1 MIFSNEFENSQK
13 IQENIYE
20 SSIVIDNFSL
30 IQSNNNNSPLNRTII
45 EKNNGYGNNSI
56 LISKSLI
63 ENITSNSNPKENSE
77 YLKGRNITN
86 VTNEV
91 FELSINSISSEDKL
105 NQLSDFIFNI
115 NYNCKQFSIQ
125 DTIGPCIKIADF
137 IESSFN
143 YNDDFLDEIKKK
155 FNFLK
160 DFSFY
165 RKIKGD
171 GNCFYR
177 AVIFKYFEM
186 IILSGN
192 VDLLKNIIY
201 DILFECYN
209 FNDKDDDNNPLSKYL
224 KIGSEDKIKPKMVKM
239 ILILIYKYLEKKCIK
254 EAYKI
259 FYVSFNTCRSFD
271 MGLIFYFRYILYTFI
286 QSNEQKIYTKEFPV
300 LIGNLLPENY
310 EIDGNFDF
318 NSFYENY
325 LLKLYTDAEKIIIY
339 LTPFVLSA
347 NLHVIIYDGNQNDN
361 IQKISCPNLLNEDYN
376 IYTLI
381 KNSHYELIYLETQY
395 EKEKFILNDYTNLDY
410 QPNILKEEES
420 KKSNNNSSIINNEKS
435 EKSSSSQFQ
444 LLEDSSKI
452 NDKDGPLNNNELFE
466 NQFENES
473 NKINKQYDYD
483 NNQSE
488 KSKKINRFQKENL
501 SKISYNNC
509 ELSDN
514 NVIQNSK
521 EINNHNSK
529 IKSNSLNEMNSY
541 KNSKNNLDENILNNK
556 KINNN
561 SNRKVLNENK
571 EESLNEIKT
580 SVINSNS
587 NSNPEYLKNNFDSK
601 IENQNSKFENDSV
614 KNKYIIE
621 PKSDMS
627 KYNNEESDIIRNN
640 INKEIVEINDEKVD
654 IDNKQNSYI
663 SLEINSIKSNHNS
676 NKNASIKNEFSESD
690 NNKNLFKSNNF
701 KSSVSEINKFKV
713 NENSNLSKDN
723 CELSSNQKNIIIGN
737 QSVENNQ
744 HIEKEIVQKKKVE
757 INNKKSKFIN
767 DDEKNIFKNYLKTIK
782 EKIKEKSEKERQN
795 IIVNEYNNLLNK
807 ELFIKV
813 KETICLNCE
822 ENIVRKKIK
831 LPCGCYIC
839 NDECLADAF
848 TGFNSLENKNSFYC
862 ICSHFYSI
870 HELYELG
877 LIFLKKEM
885 DYNYE
890 NVAKLFNKSIYQQ
903 CSICERKNNIKQ
915 IIYYKSEDDNIL
927 GDYRKLTHFICDKC
941 FKEKKGNFYCK
952 YCEKEHSEVKIE
964 N

>member
-20 SSIVIDNFSL
+20 SSIVINDNFSL
-30 IQSNNNNSPLNRTII
+30 LPSNNNNSPLNRTII
-45 EKNNGYGNNSI
+45 EKNNGYGSDSI
-56 LISKSLI
+56 LISKKLI

-77 YLKGRNITN
+77 YLKARDIAN

-91 FELSINSISSEDKL
+91 FEMSINSITSEDKL
-105 NQLSDFIFNI
+105 NQLSDYIFNI
-115 NYNCKQFSIQ
+115 NYNCKQYSIQ

-137 IESSFN
+137 IESSYN
-143 YNDDFLDEIKKK
+143 YNDEFLDEIKKK

-192 VDLLKNIIY
+192 VDLLKNIIF
-201 DILFECYN
+201 DILTDCYN

-224 KIGSEDKIKPKMVKM
+224 KIGSEDKIKPKLVKM
-239 ILILIYKYLEKKCIK
+239 ILIIIYKYLKKKCIK

-325 LLKLYTDAEKIIIY
+325 LLKLNDAEKIIIY

-420 KKSNNNSSIINNEKS
+420 KKINNNSSIINNEKS
-435 EKSSSSQFQ
+435 EKSSNSQFQ
-444 LLEDSSKI
+444 ILEDSSKI
-452 NDKDGPLNNNELFE
+452 NDKDGPLNNTELFE

-473 NKINKQYDYD
+473 NKINKQYEYD

-488 KSKKINRFQKENL
+488 KSKKINGFQKENF

-521 EINNHNSK
+521 EINSK
-529 IKSNSLNEMNSY
+529 INSNSLKEMNSY
-541 KNSKNNLDENILNNK
+541 KNSKKNLDENILNNK
-556 KINNN
+556 NINNN
-561 SNRKVLNENK
+561 SNIKVLNENK

-601 IENQNSKFENDSV
+601 IENKNSKFENDSV

-654 IDNKQNSYI
+654 IDNKQKSYNNS
-663 SLEINSIKSNHNS
+663 EINKH
-676 NKNASIKNEFSESD
+676 EFSESD
-690 NNKNLFKSNNF
+690 NNKNLFKLNNF

-744 HIEKEIVQKKKVE
+744 HIEKEIVQKKKEE

-782 EKIKEKSEKERQN
+782 EKIKGKSEKERQN
-795 IIVNEYNNLLNK
+795 LIVNEYSNLLNK
-807 ELFIKV
+807 ELLIKV

-822 ENIVRKKIK
+822 ENIVGKKIK
-831 LPCGCYIC
+831 FPCGCYVC
-839 NDECLADAF
+839 DDECLVDAF
-848 TGFNSLENKNSFYC
+848 TGFNSLENTNSFYC

-877 LIFLKKEM
+877 LIFLKK
-885 DYNYE
+885 DLDFNYGII
-890 NVAKLFNKSIYQQ
+890 VKLFNKSIYQQ
-903 CSICERKNNIKQ
+903 CSICERKNNINQ

-941 FKEKKGNFYCK
+941 FEESGGDFFCK
-952 YCEKEHSEVKIE
+952 YCEKKHSEVKIK

>member
-1 MIFSNEFENSQK
+1 M
-13 IQENIYE
+13 
-20 SSIVIDNFSL
+20 
-30 IQSNNNNSPLNRTII
+30 
-45 EKNNGYGNNSI
+45 
-56 LISKSLI
+56 
-63 ENITSNSNPKENSE
+63 
-77 YLKGRNITN
+77 
-86 VTNEV
+86 
-91 FELSINSISSEDKL
+91 
-105 NQLSDFIFNI
+105 
-115 NYNCKQFSIQ
+115 
-125 DTIGPCIKIADF
+125 
-137 IESSFN
+137 
-143 YNDDFLDEIKKK
+143 
-155 FNFLK
+155 
-160 DFSFY
+160 
-165 RKIKGD
+165 
-171 GNCFYR
+171 
-177 AVIFKYFEM
+177 
-186 IILSGN
+186 
-192 VDLLKNIIY
+192 
-201 DILFECYN
+201 
-209 FNDKDDDNNPLSKYL
+209 
-224 KIGSEDKIKPKMVKM
+224 
-239 ILILIYKYLEKKCIK
+239 
-254 EAYKI
+254 
-259 FYVSFNTCRSFD
+259 
-271 MGLIFYFRYILYTFI
+271 
-286 QSNEQKIYTKEFPV
+286 
-300 LIGNLLPENY
+300 
-310 EIDGNFDF
+310 
-318 NSFYENY
+318 
-325 LLKLYTDAEKIIIY
+325 
-339 LTPFVLSA
+339 
-347 NLHVIIYDGNQNDN
+347 
-361 IQKISCPNLLNEDYN
+361 
-376 IYTLI
+376 
-381 KNSHYELIYLETQY
+381 
-395 EKEKFILNDYTNLDY
+395 
-410 QPNILKEEES
+410 
-420 KKSNNNSSIINNEKS
+420 NNEKS
-435 EKSSSSQFQ
+435 EKNLLSQFQ

-452 NDKDGPLNNNELFE
+452 NKKDGPFNNNEIFE
-466 NQFENES
+466 SQFENES
-473 NKINKQYDYD
+473 NKINQQCDYD
-483 NNQSE
+483 KNQSE

-514 NVIQNSK
+514 NVIQNS
-521 EINNHNSK
+521 
-529 IKSNSLNEMNSY
+529 
-541 KNSKNNLDENILNNK
+541 
-556 KINNN
+556 
-561 SNRKVLNENK
+561 NRNVLNENK

-614 KNKYIIE
+614 KNKYSIE

-676 NKNASIKNEFSESD
+676 NKNAFIKNEFSESD
-690 NNKNLFKSNNF
+690 NNKNLIKSNNF

-713 NENSNLSKDN
+713 NENSDLSKDN
-723 CELSSNQKNIIIGN
+723 CELSSNKKNIIIGN

-767 DDEKNIFKNYLKTIK
+767 DDEKNIFKNYIKTIK

-795 IIVNEYNNLLNK
+795 IIVNEYSNLLNK

-839 NDECLADAF
+839 DDECLVDAF

-862 ICSHFYSI
+862 ICSHFYSS

-885 DYNYE
+885 FYSYG
-890 NVAKLFNKSIYQQ
+890 NVVKLFNVSIYQQ
-903 CSICERKNNIKQ
+903 CSICEKKNNIKQ

-927 GDYRKLTHFICDKC
+927 GDYQKLTHFICDKC

>member
-1 MIFSNEFENSQK
+1 MK
-13 IQENIYE
+13 
-20 SSIVIDNFSL
+20 
-30 IQSNNNNSPLNRTII
+30 
-45 EKNNGYGNNSI
+45 EKH
-56 LISKSLI
+56 
-63 ENITSNSNPKENSE
+63 
-77 YLKGRNITN
+77 
-86 VTNEV
+86 
-91 FELSINSISSEDKL
+91 
-105 NQLSDFIFNI
+105 
-115 NYNCKQFSIQ
+115 
-125 DTIGPCIKIADF
+125 
-137 IESSFN
+137 
-143 YNDDFLDEIKKK
+143 
-155 FNFLK
+155 
-160 DFSFY
+160 
-165 RKIKGD
+165 
-171 GNCFYR
+171 
-177 AVIFKYFEM
+177 
-186 IILSGN
+186 
-192 VDLLKNIIY
+192 
-201 DILFECYN
+201 
-209 FNDKDDDNNPLSKYL
+209 
-224 KIGSEDKIKPKMVKM
+224 
-239 ILILIYKYLEKKCIK
+239 IK

-259 FYVSFNTCRSFD
+259 FYVSFNTCRIFD

-420 KKSNNNSSIINNEKS
+420 KKINNNSSIINNEKS
-435 EKSSSSQFQ
+435 EKSSNSQFQ
-444 LLEDSSKI
+444 ILEDSSKI
-452 NDKDGPLNNNELFE
+452 NDKDGPLNNTELFE

-473 NKINKQYDYD
+473 NKINKQYEYD

-488 KSKKINRFQKENL
+488 KSKKINGFQKENF

-521 EINNHNSK
+521 EINSK
-529 IKSNSLNEMNSY
+529 INSNSLKEMNSY
-541 KNSKNNLDENILNNK
+541 KNSKKNLDENILNNK
-556 KINNN
+556 NINNN
-561 SNRKVLNENK
+561 SNIKVLNENK

-601 IENQNSKFENDSV
+601 IENKNSKFENDSV

-654 IDNKQNSYI
+654 IDNKQKSYNNS
-663 SLEINSIKSNHNS
+663 EINKH
-676 NKNASIKNEFSESD
+676 EFSESD
-690 NNKNLFKSNNF
+690 NNKNLFKLNNF

-723 CELSSNQKNIIIGN
+723 CELSSNKKNIIIGN

-744 HIEKEIVQKKKVE
+744 HIEKEIVQKKKEE

-782 EKIKEKSEKERQN
+782 EKIKGKSEKERQN
-795 IIVNEYNNLLNK
+795 LIVNEYSNLLNK
-807 ELFIKV
+807 ELLIKV

-822 ENIVRKKIK
+822 ENIVGKKIK
-831 LPCGCYIC
+831 FPCGCYVC
-839 NDECLADAF
+839 DDECLVDAF
-848 TGFNSLENKNSFYC
+848 TGFNSLENTNSFYC

-877 LIFLKKEM
+877 LIFLKK
-885 DYNYE
+885 DLDFNYGII
-890 NVAKLFNKSIYQQ
+890 VKLFNKSIYQQ
-903 CSICERKNNIKQ
+903 CSICERKNNINQ

-941 FKEKKGNFYCK
+941 FEESGGDFFCK
-952 YCEKEHSEVKIE
+952 YCEKKHSEVKIK